1 MGKKSSLVVEA
12 KEKQDCYPIML
23 ELKNA
28 IHNHRVEVFS
38 QGRDGVLCYKGR
50 LCFPDAG
57 NLRKHIL
64 EEAYNS

>member
-1 MGKKSSLVVEA
+1 MEV
-12 KEKQDCYPIML
+12 KEKKDSDPILL
-23 ELKNA
+23 EFKGTV
-28 IHNHRVEVFS
+28 HNQRVEVFS